1 MITPMKTVTTHGEFD
16 PHIWLDPKR
25 AIEQVE
31 NIRDGL
37 IAADPEGEAEYTA
50 NAEAFIA
57 ELEVLDADISEKLA
71 PFAGQTFVVFHDFAS
86 LLCRELWTAI

>member
-1 MITPMKTVTTHGEFD
+1 MLREKEHNHAEEDVHGHAHGEFD

-50 NAEAFIA
+50 NAEAFIDDLQSSGCIYLRKA
-57 ELEVLDADISEKLA
+57 R
-71 PFAGQTFVVFHDFAS
+71 S
-86 LLCRELWTAI
+86 L

>member
-1 MITPMKTVTTHGEFD
+1 MRTPTVTSHGEFD
-16 PHIWLDPKR
+16 PHVWLDPKR
-25 AIEQVE
+25 AVEQVE

-71 PFAGQTFVVFHDFAS
+71 PFEGQN
-86 LLCRELWTAI
+86 LCGVP